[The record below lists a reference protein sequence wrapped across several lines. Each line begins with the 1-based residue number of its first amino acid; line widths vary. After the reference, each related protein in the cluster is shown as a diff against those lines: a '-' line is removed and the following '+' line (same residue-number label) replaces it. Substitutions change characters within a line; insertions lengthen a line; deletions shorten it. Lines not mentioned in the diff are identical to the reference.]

1 MNEYQNCRLCPR
13 NCGAD
18 RHTAVGVCGEYNKMR
33 IARCALH
40 RWEEPAICTG
50 GGSGAIFF
58 SGCPLRCCYCQ
69 NYEISQCGKGYEIT
83 PRQLAEEMLSLEEQ
97 GACNI
102 SFISAAQFVPSVI
115 KALDMVKGKL
125 KIPTVYNS
133 SGYESLKTL
142 EMLSGYI
149 DIYLPDIKYFSPQ
162 LGQEYSSA
170 KDYFEVASRAVDMM
184 IKQAGKPKFDGG
196 TLKKGVIVR
205 HLVLPSHKD
214 DSIEIM
220 KYLGGKYAPDELIL
234 SIMRQYVPVFKSCE
248 HPEINR
254 RLTTYEYD
262 RVLDEAEKYGF
273 KWYIQG
279 KAASD
284 EGFIPQF
291 YGEKPHGI

>member
-13 NCGAD
+13 NCGVD
-18 RHTAVGVCGEYNKMR
+18 RRENLGICGEYDKMR

-50 GGSGAIFF
+50 SGSGAIFF
-58 SGCPLRCCYCQ
+58 SGCSLRCCYCQ
-69 NYEISQCGKGYEIT
+69 NFEISQCGKGYEIT
-83 PRQLAEEMLSLEEQ
+83 PRQLAEEMLNLQEQ

-102 SFISAAQFVPSVI
+102 SFISAAHFVPSVI
-115 KALDMVKGKL
+115 EALELVKGAL

-133 SGYESLKTL
+133 SGYESPQTL
-142 EMLSGYI
+142 EMLRGHI
-149 DIYLPDIKYFSPQ
+149 DIYLPDIKYFSPK
-162 LGQEYSSA
+162 LAQEYSSA
-170 KDYFEVASRAVDMM
+170 KDYFEVTSRAVEIM
-184 IKQAGKPKFDGG
+184 IKQVGKPQFDFD

-220 KYLGGKYAPDELIL
+220 RYLGEKYAPDELIL
-234 SIMRQYVPVFKSCE
+234 SIMRQYVPVYKSCE
-248 HPEINR
+248 HSEINR

-262 RVLDEAEKYGF
+262 KVLDEAEKYGF

-291 YGEKPHGI
+291 YNKKQ